1 MNYIQ
6 FNTQK
11 AELFVSRYNEANNS
25 GKTEFV
31 FVGDTFLVS
40 YARYMIEHFV
50 DKGLLDGEFMDGK
63 SFWITNLN

>member
-31 FVGDTFLVS
+31 FEGKTFVTG
-40 YARYMIEHFV
+40 YARYMIEYFA
-50 DKGLLDGEFMDGK
+50 DKGLLDGEFMSGK
-63 SFWITNLN
+63 SFWLTNLN

>member
-1 MNYIQ
+1 MDYID

-11 AELFVSRYNEANNS
+11 AELFVSKYNEANNS

-31 FVGDTFLVS
+31 FEGNPFIVS

-50 DKGLLDGEFMDGK
+50 NKGLLEGSFSEGK
-63 SFWITNLN
+63 SFWINNLN

>member
-11 AELFVSRYNEANNS
+11 AELFVSKYNEANNS
-25 GKTEFV
+25 DKTQFV
-31 FVGDTFLVS
+31 FEGDTFLVS
-40 YARYMIEHFV
+40 YARYMIEYFV

-63 SFWITNLN
+63 SFWMTNLN